1 MLKEALGSLSLSLQD
16 EEATIEVGAKLALVF
31 KNFVASEDHAII
43 VYLEGDLGA
52 GKTTL
57 TRGLIH
63 ALGFEGVVKS
73 PTFTIVEPYH
83 VANFKIY
90 HFDLYRLAD
99 PEELLYLGG
108 RDYFEKG
115 SLCLVEWPSQ
125 GTGVLPKAD
134 VKLKLLHQEQ
144 GRELIIENLK
154 LPKKFNEIVTDLFKG
169 SAF

>member
-1 MLKEALGSLSLSLQD
+1 MIKEASDSLKLSLQD
-16 EEATIEVGAKLALVF
+16 EEATIKAGAKLALVF
-31 KNFVASEDHAII
+31 IDFVLSEDHAII

-63 ALGFEGVVKS
+63 SLGFAGVVKS
-73 PTFTIVEPYH
+73 PTFTIVEPYQ
-83 VANFKIY
+83 VANLKIY

-115 SLCLVEWPSQ
+115 
-125 GTGVLPKAD
+125 
-134 VKLKLLHQEQ
+134 
-144 GRELIIENLK
+144 
-154 LPKKFNEIVTDLFKG
+154 
-169 SAF
+169 